1 MLRLAE
7 RRIAAYKLEVE
18 NNSLR
23 AQIEELQ
30 EENDILY
37 DRNIELSI
45 EKDRLADSMLG
56 LADRITQLKALH
68 SLVCLQ
74 LRALQRVHRL
84 CRSNRPIILYR

>member
-7 RRIAAYKLEVE
+7 RRIAAYKLQVE
-18 NNSLR
+18 NNRLR

-68 SLVCLQ
+68 SLVSLQ
-74 LRALQRVHRL
+74 LRALQRVHRM

>member
-1 MLRLAE
+1 LLRLAE
-7 RRIAAYKLEVE
+7 RRIAAYKLQVE
-18 NNSLR
+18 NNRLR

-56 LADRITQLKALH
+56 LG
-68 SLVCLQ
+68 
-74 LRALQRVHRL
+74 
-84 CRSNRPIILYR
+84 NRPIILYR

>member
-56 LADRITQLKALH
+56 LGDRITQLKRLH
-68 SLVCLQ
+68 SLACLQ
-74 LRALQRVHRL
+74 LSELQRVHRL

>member
-7 RRIAAYKLEVE
+7 RRIAAYKLQVE

-56 LADRITQLKALH
+56 LGDRITQLKRLH
-68 SLVCLQ
+68 SLACLQ
-74 LRALQRVHRL
+74 LRALQRVHRK

>member
-7 RRIAAYKLEVE
+7 QRIAAYKLQVE

-23 AQIEELQ
+23 AQIEEWH

-68 SLVCLQ
+68 SLVSLQ